1 LTPFANTT
9 KRSHARLFLKTI
21 IRHKQA
27 ERRKTVPYNNHPP
40 RHGGLAQKNPL
51 SLRTLISTKCDVK
64 FKSIRFALGQ
74 AEEPDLRID

>member
-1 LTPFANTT
+1 MAKRNGARPFPTI
-9 KRSHARLFLKTI
+9 I
-21 IRHKQA
+21 IRHKQT

-40 RHGGLAQKNPL
+40 RHDGLAQKNPL